1 MSRHMAFLNRRFVAD
16 SIGTALFW
24 TVVYAPI
31 FFYTSKSL
39 EAGLIGLAS
48 AAVLEGLLGGPYGK
62 FLDWFRRKLSC

>member
-1 MSRHMAFLNRRFVAD
+1 MVFLNRRFLAD
-16 SIGTALFW
+16 SAGTALFW
-24 TVVYAPI
+24 TLVYSPV

-39 EAGLIGLAS
+39 EAALIGLAS

>member
-1 MSRHMAFLNRRFVAD
+1 MVFLNRRFLAD
-16 SIGTALFW
+16 SAGTALFW
-24 TVVYAPI
+24 TLVYFPV

-39 EAGLIGLAS
+39 EAALIGLAS